1 MALGNT
7 YNGLKICFYTCS
19 TLYSMLAFKGL
30 NKILFQSVC
39 FLSHIYLAYL
49 SIHFLLYLLYSW
61 LNKTCSDKKLRYR
74 LYTRLESKGADYV
87 TFDFVSV

>member
-49 SIHFLLYLLYSW
+49 SIFLAVFAIQLVKQNLQ
-61 LNKTCSDKKLRYR
+61 
-74 LYTRLESKGADYV
+74 
-87 TFDFVSV
+87 